1 MRKKNSVIFMV
12 VIIILILTSIILLTT
27 NNSSGTFKGKDKDFA
42 VRDTANV
49 HKIFLA
55 KKDSSMILLERQ
67 SAGQWTVNEQYEASP
82 HMVNILLETMC
93 RIRPEQPLSRAASE
107 NIIKRMAVIATKV
120 EVYGTAYKID
130 FLGLKLFPHEKMIK
144 CYYVGDVT
152 QDNLGTYML
161 MDGSEIPFIVSM
173 PGFRGYVAAR
183 YQLNLDEWRAHVIFR
198 LNANEIASVKVN
210 NKREPDQS
218 FIVDTEVP
226 SGKFSFTT
234 FDGKPSPYIIDSLKV
249 YNYLNSFKRIN
260 AESYITL
267 ETDPATKDSILN
279 SAPFYELEV
288 RQKDGKNHHL
298 SIYPIVFS
306 DFVDV
311 ETGEDAISDDRAYAY
326 DGTELM
332 TIQYFVFDKIL
343 RPRSYF
349 YMERPKR

>member
-1 MRKKNSVIFMV
+1 MRKNRIIFMI
-12 VIIILILTSIILLTT
+12 VIIVLILTSIILLTT
-27 NNSSGTFKGKDKDFA
+27 NNSSGTLKNKDKNFA

-67 SAGQWTVNEQYEASP
+67 SAGQWIINGEYEASP
-82 HMVNILLETMC
+82 HRVNLLLETMC
-93 RIRPEQPLSRAASE
+93 RIRPEQPLPKTASE

-120 EVYGTAYKID
+120 EVYGTAYRID
-130 FLGLKLFPHEKMIK
+130 FLGLKLFPHEKMIN

-161 MDGSEIPFIVSM
+161 KEGSDIPFIVSM
-173 PGFRGYVAAR
+173 PGFRGYAAAR
-183 YQLNLDEWRAHVIFR
+183 YQLDLDEWRAHTIFK
-198 LNANEIASVKVN
+198 LNANEIASVKVD
-210 NKREPDQS
+210 NKKDADQS
-218 FIVDTEVP
+218 YIINTEVP

-234 FDGKPSPYIIDSLKV
+234 LEGVPLPYVIDSLKV

-267 ETDPATKDSILN
+267 KTDPARKDSIIN
-279 SAPFYELEV
+279 SAPSFDLEI
-288 RQKDGKNHHL
+288 RQKDGKVQNL
-298 SIYPIVFS
+298 SIYPMIAS
-306 DFVDV
+306 DYIDI
-311 ETGEDAISDDRAYAY
+311 ETGEDAVNQDRAYAY

-343 RPRSYF
+343 RPRFYF
-349 YMERPKR
+349 YMERPK

>member
-1 MRKKNSVIFMV
+1 MRKNKTVLMI

-27 NNSSGTFKGKDKDFA
+27 NNSSGTLKNKDKDFA
-42 VRDTANV
+42 VRDTANI

-67 SAGQWTVNEQYEASP
+67 SSGQWIVNEEYEASP
-82 HMVNILLETMC
+82 HRVNLLMETIC
-93 RIRPEQPLSRAASE
+93 RIRPEQPLPKTAAE

-120 EVYGTAYKID
+120 EIYGTAYKID
-130 FLGLKLFPHEKMIK
+130 FLGLKLFPYEKMIN

-161 MDGSEIPFIVSM
+161 KEGSDIPFIVSM

-183 YQLNLDEWRAHVIFR
+183 YQLNLDEWRTHTIFK
-198 LNANEIASVKVN
+198 LNANEIASVKVD
-210 NKREPDQS
+210 NKREPDQAY
-218 FIVDTEVP
+218 IINTEVP

-234 FDGKPSPYIIDSLKV
+234 LDGNPSPYVIDSLKV

-267 ETDPATKDSILN
+267 ETAPATKDSILN
-279 SAPFYELEV
+279 SAPFYNLEV
-288 RQKDGKNHHL
+288 RQKDGKIHNL

-306 DFVDV
+306 DYIDV
-311 ETGEDAISDDRAYAY
+311 ETGEDAVNEDRAYAY

-332 TIQYFVFDKIL
+332 TIQYFVFDKVL

-349 YMERPKR
+349 YLERPKK